1 MGRQNGP
8 SFFMQ
13 KRLFFL
19 LLIALAAC
27 NNKTG
32 NDTTTLEEGA
42 TEGSVH
48 AGAAGT
54 TGTINTNAQP
64 FALAGCYEM
73 TMKKDSAFMQLQL
86 EDSVVSGTLN
96 FHFFEKDRNTGT
108 FKGVLRGDR
117 ILADYTFQSEGVTSV
132 REIVFK
138 IKDTM
143 LLHGFGELKE
153 EGGKLVFENVDAVQ
167 YQMANPFIKTDC
179 P

>member
-1 MGRQNGP
+1 MGLQQGP

-19 LLIALAAC
+19 LMIAMAAC
-27 NNKTG
+27 NSNTT
-32 NDTTTLEEGA
+32 NNTTTLQEGA

-48 AGAAGT
+48 AGAT
-54 TGTINTNAQP
+54 DTIVTGAKP
-64 FALAGCYEM
+64 FALEGCYEM

-86 EDSVVSGTLN
+86 QDSIVSGTLN
-96 FHFFEKDRNTGT
+96 FLFFEKDRNMGT
-108 FKGVLRGDR
+108 FTGVLRGDR
-117 ILADYTFQSEGVTSV
+117 ILADYTFQSEGQTSV

-138 IKDTM
+138 IKDGT

-153 EGGKLVFENVDAVQ
+153 EKGKFIFENVDNVQ
-167 YQMANPFIKTDC
+167 YQTANPFIKIAC

>member
-1 MGRQNGP
+1 MGRQHGP

-13 KRLFFL
+13 KLLFFL
-19 LLIALAAC
+19 LIIALAAC
-27 NNKTG
+27 NNKSA
-32 NDTTTLEEGA
+32 DTNTTLQEGA

-48 AGAAGT
+48 AGAAVT
-54 TGTINTNAQP
+54 TGTINTDAQP
-64 FALAGCYEM
+64 FALEGCYEM
-73 TMKKDSAFMQLQL
+73 TMKKDSAFMRLNLQ
-86 EDSVVSGTLN
+86 DSIVSGTLN
-96 FHFFEKDRNTGT
+96 FIFFEKDRNLGT

-138 IKDTM
+138 IKDTT

-153 EGGKLVFENVDAVQ
+153 EGGKLVFENVDDVQ
-167 YQMANPFIKTDC
+167 YQQANPFIKVAC